1 MYLSAT
7 NDAYNYRTSRTAKF
21 SLDHSLVPPCQTAC
35 PLHMEIREYVDLVAQ
50 GRIMEALQVIRD
62 GNPFPSICAYICTHP
77 CEEACR
83 RNQVDKPIAIRALKR
98 FAVEFGGDRRI
109 HAEADTT
116 HSDKVAIV
124 GSGPAGMACAY
135 YLRKLG
141 YPATIFEAHSE
152 VGGMLRVGI
161 PQYRLPR
168 EILNTEVQ
176 RLTQMGIEI
185 RTNTRVV
192 SLDLLS
198 DMGYK
203 AIFITIGAHQSLRMG
218 MEGEEEPGVIDGA
231 TFLREVNLGLKPS
244 LGRSV
249 VVVGGGNVAIDAART
264 ALRLGA
270 QKVTILYRRSRA
282 EMPADPTEIEQALEE
297 GVNILFLV
305 APVKLKRRNSK
316 LSVTCIK
323 MELGEPDTTGRRQP
337 IPIKGSEFNRQVDV
351 VITAIG
357 QAPQTPS
364 DFHLRIGRGS
374 TIQVDPVTLITNR
387 AGVFAGGDAVTGP
400 ATVTQALASGK
411 LAASRID
418 DYLQHRYPQVDKEA
432 RGGLAGDLLPKTIEM
447 VRKIG
452 RLEPPIL
459 SPEARTGDFNPVELV
474 YDWSTAVSEARRCLR
489 CGMGAEIISQDKCA
503 TCLNCLRVCP
513 YHVPYLDSNGAVQI
527 PVEQCLACGIC
538 VAECPAKAIVLRKPY
553 DRRQIAEELDHT
565 LKSAVESKSRPFIV
579 GFCCQYGLF
588 GTGVLASLW
597 REAKAGIWIIP
608 VLCVARVETD
618 HMLRPFEMGAD
629 GVFVAGCGEQCAR
642 ENTASWVRQRIEKV
656 RKTLLQ
662 VSLESERIQSFMLG
676 DTNEDTGKDLDKFIA
691 QISALYL
698 ASTIKQ
704 EGKS

>member
-1 MYLSAT
+1 MYLSAS
-7 NDAYNYRTSRTAKF
+7 NDAYDYRASKTPKS
-21 SLDHSLVPPCQTAC
+21 SLDHSLIPPCQAAC

-83 RNQVDKPIAIRALKR
+83 RSQVDKPVAIRALKR

-109 HAEADTT
+109 YTEADTI

-135 YLRKLG
+135 YLRKMG
-141 YPATIFEAHSE
+141 YPVTIFEAHSE

-176 RLTQMGIEI
+176 RLTQMGVEI

-218 MEGEEEPGVIDGA
+218 IEGDDSPGVIDGA

-244 LGRSV
+244 LGKRV

-270 QKVTILYRRSRA
+270 QKVTILYRRSRE
-282 EMPADPTEIEQALEE
+282 EMPADPAEIEQAMEE
-297 GVNILFLV
+297 GIDILFLV
-305 APVKLKRRNSK
+305 APIKLKRRNSK
-316 LSVTCIK
+316 LNMTCIK
-323 MELGEPDTTGRRQP
+323 MELGDPDATGRRRP
-337 IPIKGSEFNRQVDV
+337 IPIKGSEFNKQVDV
-351 VITAIG
+351 LIAAIG
-357 QAPQTPS
+357 QAPQMPS
-364 DFHLRIGRGS
+364 DFRLRIGRGS
-374 TIQVDPVTLITNR
+374 TIQVDPVTLTTNR

-418 DYLQHRYPQVDKEA
+418 DYLQHRYPQVDRET
-432 RGGLAGDLLPKTIEM
+432 RVGLTGDLLPKTIEM
-447 VRKIG
+447 IKTIG

-459 SPEARTGDFNPVELV
+459 PPEARADDFTPVELV
-474 YDWSTAVSEARRCLR
+474 YDWATAISEARRCLR
-489 CGMGAEIISQDKCA
+489 CGMGAEITSQEKCA

-513 YHVPYLDSNGAVQI
+513 YHVPYLDTNCVVQI

-553 DRRQIAEELDHT
+553 DRRQIAEELDHA

-579 GFCCQYGLF
+579 GICCQYGLF
-588 GTGVLASLW
+588 GTGALASLW
-597 REAKAGIWIIP
+597 RESKAGIWIIP

-629 GVFVAGCGEQCAR
+629 GVFIAGCGEQCAR
-642 ENTASWVRQRIEKV
+642 ENTALWVRQRVEKV
-656 RKTLLQ
+656 RKTLAQ
-662 VSLESERIQSFMLG
+662 VGLEPERIQSFMLS
-676 DTNEDTGKDLDKFIA
+676 DTDEDSSTDLDQFIA
-691 QISALYL
+691 QIGMLYL
-698 ASTIKQ
+698 TSTIKQ